1 MLDLLGFASGL
12 PGGRTVGL
20 ILEHVAVLLA
30 IVSVFAPALYWTIFR
45 KERDAGR
52 TRRRDFAEGIALSF
66 LCEAYAAGVFTICRF
81 MVANP
86 LPTLLR
92 AGTVF
97 AVAVVLTA
105 FIRKTFKRIR
115 EESSDA

>member
-1 MLDLLGFASGL
+1 MLDLLGLASGL

-20 ILEHVAVLLA
+20 IMEHVAVLLA
-30 IVSVFAPALYWTIFR
+30 IVSVFAPTLYWIVYR
-45 KERDAGR
+45 KERNAGR
-52 TRRRDFAEGIALSF
+52 TRRRDFVEGVAISF
-66 LCEAYAAGVFTICRF
+66 LCEAYAAGVFSICRF

-92 AGTVF
+92 AGAIF

-105 FIRKTFKRIR
+105 SIRK
-115 EESSDA
+115 ESDNA

>member
-1 MLDLLGFASGL
+1 MLDLLGLASGL

-30 IVSVFAPALYWTIFR
+30 IVSVFAPALYWTIYR
-45 KERDAGR
+45 KERNAGR
-52 TRRRDFAEGIALSF
+52 TRRCDFVEGIAISF

-81 MVANP
+81 MVADP

-92 AGTVF
+92 AGAVF

-105 FIRKTFKRIR
+105 FIRKTLKRIR
-115 EESSDA
+115 EESGDA

>member
-1 MLDLLGFASGL
+1 MLDLLGIASGL

-30 IVSVFAPALYWTIFR
+30 IVSVFAPALYWIIYH
-45 KERDAGR
+45 KEKNAGR
-52 TRRRDFAEGIALSF
+52 TRRSDFVEGIVISF

-92 AGTVF
+92 AGAIF
-97 AVAVVLTA
+97 AVAVVLAA
-105 FIRKTFKRIR
+105 FIRKILKRFR
-115 EESSDA
+115 KERGDA